1 MNSTGRANPAT
12 KVPER
17 SGTKVLCGRTYSIS
31 TRLFFSCYSLTIV
44 ITDSQPS
51 KAGLGLVPQAQRNCQ
66 RGSDPRS
73 SIILDSLVSPPGS
86 QGSGEIFALVRKSG
100 KSAIIGHGKPCSFT
114 NPLRAFEEKVSC
126 KSKIQTKASWQCYAF
141 LGLFHILNDL
151 VPRFFRKA
159 TDANPLHTT
168 IPTRIARSLK
178 SEKSSRTS
186 ETGKIH

>member
-1 MNSTGRANPAT
+1 MTGGPT
-12 KVPER
+12 
-17 SGTKVLCGRTYSIS
+17 G
-31 TRLFFSCYSLTIV
+31 YSLTIV

-86 QGSGEIFALVRKSG
+86 QGQG
-100 KSAIIGHGKPCSFT
+100 KFLHMFEKVEKVQSLETGKPCSFT

-151 VPRFFRKA
+151 VPRFFGKPPMPTPSTPPSRPESHAHWSRRNPPEQAKPERSIDSFRFRFAKLRWWEKKKA
-159 TDANPLHTT
+159 D
-168 IPTRIARSLK
+168 
-178 SEKSSRTS
+178 
-186 ETGKIH
+186 